1 MMIGSG
7 DRAKLEHELIEVQIL
22 AELTFFDRNLGSA
35 PQCIRVVAL
44 GFDQIIP
51 RGTGLV
57 VQLSGNSV
65 ENAASGKVMVPL
77 LHGAFEYRS
86 KAGLAS
92 RLLQRGGDDDL
103 DEALTRLCENLKLE
117 LLLGAEVG
125 EEATLRHAGCAR
137 ERADG
142 QLLEAD
148 RADEFEGFVND
159 GLLGLFSFSHILI
172 IVRPFVPS
180 TEKHRIRHS

>member
-35 PQCIRVVAL
+35 PQRVRVVAL
-44 GFDQIIP
+44 GFDQIVP
-51 RGTGLV
+51 RGTGL
-57 VQLSGNSV
+57 SSSSAETSV
-65 ENAASGKVMVPL
+65 ENAASGQVMLPL

-103 DEALTRLCENLKLE
+103 DEALTRLHEHLKLE
-117 LLLGAEVG
+117 LLLGVEVG
-125 EEATLRHAGCAR
+125 KEAALRHAGGPR
-137 ERADG
+137 ERP
-142 QLLEAD
+142 D
-148 RADEFEGFVND
+148 RELV
-159 GLLGLFSFSHILI
+159 
-172 IVRPFVPS
+172 
-180 TEKHRIRHS
+180 

>member
-1 MMIGSG
+1 MKGFTAKDVPDQAGKTVFITGANTGLGYEAAKVLAGKNARVIIGCRST
-7 DRAKLEHELIEVQIL
+7 DKARDAREKIL
-22 AELTFFDRNLGSA
+22 AEHPGADVAIVQIDLGSL
-35 PQCIRVVAL
+35 Q
-44 GFDQIIP
+44 
-51 RGTGLV
+51 
-57 VQLSGNSV
+57 SV
-65 ENAASGKVMVPL
+65 SRAA
-77 LHGAFEYRS
+77 
-86 KAGLAS
+86 
-92 RLLQRGGDDDL
+92 
-103 DEALTRLCENLKLE
+103 
-117 LLLGAEVG
+117 AEVG

-142 QLLEAD
+142 QLLEAN